1 MRIESKLC
9 HISENKAVVQAI
21 GWLDDKK
28 VGSALAEGETVELAE
43 DKAIS
48 RLNTR
53 LNLTNNP
60 ENKLNLTNENKI
72 QNQFKVELPKN
83 EKLENPNLSQEP
95 SDWSNELTAIDS
107 EIKRLNW
114 SRDDEIRFLE
124 KNLGFNNRNKITR
137 YNDLLNYLNILKEID
152 NLNSS
157 KSNTKNI
164 EIMIKESDIILR
176 ELSWDNKKGREF
188 LKKEFNVTTRKEL
201 DEKQLIS
208 FLEKLKSIRNQNIT
222 H

>member
-9 HISENKAVVQAI
+9 HISDNRAVVQVN
-21 GWLDDKK
+21 GWLNEKNL
-28 VGSALAEGETVELAE
+28 GSALGEGPTVEHAE
-43 DKAIS
+43 DKAIL
-48 RLNTR
+48 RLNKRVNTI
-53 LNLTNNP
+53 TNN
-60 ENKLNLTNENKI
+60 ETINTINDDKI
-72 QNQFKVELPKN
+72 KTPLSVELPISQKP
-83 EKLENPNLSQEP
+83 ENISKIKEP
-95 SDWSNELTAIDS
+95 IDWSNELTSIDS
-107 EIKRLNW
+107 EIKRLKW

-157 KSNTKNI
+157 KSKTKNI
-164 EIMIKESDIILR
+164 ETMIKESDIILR